1 MGNLL
6 LSLRPH
12 LWAALLMF
20 FLIAFMAVEQ
30 SALLRGLAIA
40 PVMLC
45 FYAFISFYSLEYDEL
60 AKNARKNNPIEHAQ
74 NEKAK

>member
-1 MGNLL
+1 VLILANVL

-20 FLIAFMAVEQ
+20 FLIAYMAVEQ
-30 SALLRGLAIA
+30 NALLRGLAIA

-45 FYAFISFYSLEYDEL
+45 FYAYICFYGLEYDAI
-60 AKNARKNNPIEHAQ
+60 AKSEKKKETAQ
-74 NEKAK
+74 DK